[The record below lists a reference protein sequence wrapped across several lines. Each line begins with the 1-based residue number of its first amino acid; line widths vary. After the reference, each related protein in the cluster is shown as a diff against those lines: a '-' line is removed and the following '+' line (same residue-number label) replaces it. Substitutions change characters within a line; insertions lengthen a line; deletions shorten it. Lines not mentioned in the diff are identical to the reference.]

1 MTEPDYAATLN
12 RLQLEN
18 QNLRRTIGRQ
28 AAEITELK
36 DAAEIRGL
44 LDKSAAYGKAHFDH
58 AYMCGF
64 IDGQIDMRD
73 RDIDSAQ
80 P

>member
-1 MTEPDYAATLN
+1 MTEPDYAALLN

-36 DAAEIRGL
+36 DAAEIRKWLELKLNG
-44 LDKSAAYGKAHFDH
+44 DGK
-58 AYMCGF
+58 
-64 IDGQIDMRD
+64 
-73 RDIDSAQ
+73 
-80 P
+80 

>member
-1 MTEPDYAATLN
+1 MIESEYAATLN

-36 DAAEIRGL
+36 DAAEIRRYIE
-44 LDKSAAYGKAHFDH
+44 LDIKNRS
-58 AYMCGF
+58 
-64 IDGQIDMRD
+64 
-73 RDIDSAQ
+73 
-80 P
+80 